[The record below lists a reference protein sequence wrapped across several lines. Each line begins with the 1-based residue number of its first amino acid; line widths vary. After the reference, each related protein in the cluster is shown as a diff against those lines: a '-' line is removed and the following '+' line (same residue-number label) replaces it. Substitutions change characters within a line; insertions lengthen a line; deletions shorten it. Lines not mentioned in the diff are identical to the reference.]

1 MYPFCDI
8 YPTYHITLRY
18 IHDQDRWQRILL
30 LQSEP
35 LLVSFSFVLTHLYW
49 CLEAIDMGLINGAA
63 SQPFLQLS
71 ASSNTTER
79 FSIVL

>member
-49 CLEAIDMGLINGAA
+49 CLEEIDMSLINGAA